1 MDKLIFRKLSYD
13 IFSFFLLASIAIT
26 SIVWVIQAVNLLD
39 IISEQG
45 HGVKVYFVYTL
56 LNVPKIFSKL
66 LIFIY
71 FITLFIILGKYV
83 DNNEILVFWTNGI
96 KKIVFI
102 NFIGKLSILFLIIQL
117 ILNLY
122 IVPLTQNLK
131 QDYLRNSSL
140 NLFPKLIQDK
150 KFTNISK
157 KMTIFVEENKKNGL
171 LKGIYIKEEL
181 DNNESKIVIA
191 KNGKL
196 VKTNN
201 GYTFKLL
208 NGKITNIDQRGSI
221 NLNFKET
228 TYELSKLKTNIRQEN
243 KLNETKSSILISCL
257 DKFFKVRKESIIR
270 CSKENSFS
278 IDEIYEEIFQRTI
291 NPLYIVILSL
301 LSSLLVIKPK
311 IDFIYNNLKIIL
323 FGFGFLIILF
333 SQLSYKFIFF
343 NFEIEMI
350 FLVLPILLIFF
361 FYIFLLIKT
370 NFKINLL

>member
-1 MDKLIFRKLSYD
+1 MDK
-13 IFSFFLLASIAIT
+13 
-26 SIVWVIQAVNLLD
+26 WN
-39 IISEQG
+39 
-45 HGVKVYFVYTL
+45 
-56 LNVPKIFSKL
+56 
-66 LIFIY
+66 
-71 FITLFIILGKYV
+71 
-83 DNNEILVFWTNGI
+83 

-150 KFTNISK
+150 KFTKISK

-278 IDEIYEEIFQRTI
+278 INEIYEEIFQRTI

-323 FGFGFLIILF
+323 FGFGFLIIIF

-343 NFEIEMI
+343 KFEIEMI
-350 FLVLPILLIFF
+350 FLVLPIVLIFF

>member
-13 IFSFFLLASIAIT
+13 IFAFFLLASIAIT
-26 SIVWVIQAVNLLD
+26 SIVWVIQGVNLLD

-196 VKTNN
+196 VKNNN

-243 KLNETKSSILISCL
+243 KLNETKSSVLISCL

-301 LSSLLVIKPK
+301 ISSLLVIKPR

-323 FGFGFLIILF
+323 FGFGFLIIIF

-343 NFEIEMI
+343 KFEIEMI
-350 FLVLPILLIFF
+350 FLVLPIVLIFF

>member
-83 DNNEILVFWTNGI
+83 DNNEILVFRKNLI

-157 KMTIFVEENKKNGL
+157 KMTIFVEENQKNGL

-196 VKTNN
+196 VKNNN

-243 KLNETKSSILISCL
+243 KLNETKSSVLISCL

-278 IDEIYEEIFQRTI
+278 INEIYEEIFQRTI

-323 FGFGFLIILF
+323 FGFGFLIIIF

-343 NFEIEMI
+343 KFEIEMI
-350 FLVLPILLIFF
+350 FLVLPIVLIFF

>member
-323 FGFGFLIILF
+323 FGFGFLIIIF

-343 NFEIEMI
+343 KFEIEMI
-350 FLVLPILLIFF
+350 FLVLPIVLIFF

>member
-26 SIVWVIQAVNLLD
+26 SIVWVIQGVNLLD

-102 NFIGKLSILFLIIQL
+102 NFIGKLSILFLIVQL

-243 KLNETKSSILISCL
+243 KLKETKSSILISCL

-323 FGFGFLIILF
+323 FGFGFLIIIF

-343 NFEIEMI
+343 KFEIEMI
-350 FLVLPILLIFF
+350 FLVLPIVLIFF

>member
-243 KLNETKSSILISCL
+243 KLKETKSSILISCL

>member
-102 NFIGKLSILFLIIQL
+102 NFIGKLSILFLIVQL

-323 FGFGFLIILF
+323 FGFGFLIIIF

-343 NFEIEMI
+343 KFEIEMI
-350 FLVLPILLIFF
+350 FLVLPIVLIFF

>member
-1 MDKLIFRKLSYD
+1 MYKLIFRKLSYD

-26 SIVWVIQAVNLLD
+26 SIVWVIQGVNLLD

-196 VKTNN
+196 VKNNN

-243 KLNETKSSILISCL
+243 KLNETKSSVLISCL

-301 LSSLLVIKPK
+301 ISSLLVIKPR

-343 NFEIEMI
+343 NFKIEMI

>member
-1 MDKLIFRKLSYD
+1 MNKLIFRKLSYD

-323 FGFGFLIILF
+323 FGFGFLIIIF

-343 NFEIEMI
+343 KFEIEMI
-350 FLVLPILLIFF
+350 FLVLPIVLIFF

>member
-196 VKTNN
+196 VKNN
-201 GYTFKLL
+201 DGYTFKLL

-323 FGFGFLIILF
+323 FGFGFLIIIF

-343 NFEIEMI
+343 KFEIEMI
-350 FLVLPILLIFF
+350 FLVLPIVLIFF

>member
-26 SIVWVIQAVNLLD
+26 SIVWVIQGVNLLD

-196 VKTNN
+196 VKNN
-201 GYTFKLL
+201 DGYTFKLL

-301 LSSLLVIKPK
+301 ISSLLVIKPR

>member
-1 MDKLIFRKLSYD
+1 MNKLIFRKLSYD

-26 SIVWVIQAVNLLD
+26 SIVWVIQGVNLLD

-196 VKTNN
+196 VKNNN

-243 KLNETKSSILISCL
+243 KLNETKSSVLISCL

-301 LSSLLVIKPK
+301 ISSLLVIKPR

>member
-26 SIVWVIQAVNLLD
+26 SIVWVIQGVNLLD

-196 VKTNN
+196 VKNNN

-243 KLNETKSSILISCL
+243 KLNETKSSVLISCL

-301 LSSLLVIKPK
+301 ISSLLVIKPR

-333 SQLSYKFIFF
+333 SQLSYRFIFF